1 VPSQKLLS
9 SAELKAAMEKGVKVI
24 DARNKVDFANGF
36 IPGSINIQGNNA
48 FATWAGWFLKYDE
61 PFILLADESQLEDL
75 TRKLMRI
82 GLDKVMGY
90 IPSTDVYEGSLQTVK
105 MIGFDDFKT
114 KVNSGTTQIVDLRG
128 DSEYKAGHIKGAD
141 HVFVGTLPEN
151 LSKIDKNK
159 DVIIHCQG
167 GDRASIAYSLLA
179 KEGFNNITNY
189 SPGMNEW
196 VAKGEAVEN

>member
-1 VPSQKLLS
+1 
-9 SAELKAAMEKGVKVI
+9 
-24 DARNKVDFANGF
+24 
-36 IPGSINIQGNNA
+36 
-48 FATWAGWFLKYDE
+48 
-61 PFILLADESQLEDL
+61 
-75 TRKLMRI
+75 
-82 GLDKVMGY
+82 
-90 IPSTDVYEGSLQTVK
+90 
-105 MIGFDDFKT
+105 
-114 KVNSGTTQIVDLRG
+114 
-128 DSEYKAGHIKGAD
+128 
-141 HVFVGTLPEN
+141 VGTLPEN